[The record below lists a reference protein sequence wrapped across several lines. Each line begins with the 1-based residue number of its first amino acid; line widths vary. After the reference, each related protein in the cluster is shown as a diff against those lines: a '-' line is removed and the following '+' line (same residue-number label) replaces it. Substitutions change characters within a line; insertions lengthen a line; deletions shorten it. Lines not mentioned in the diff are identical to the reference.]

1 MPNRNDRAP
10 GFNPYRRFALLALL
24 AALSI
29 TFGLLLSFPR
39 WDVVFT
45 WLIAINVVMFAALG
59 YDKAAAPT
67 GAARVPEAI
76 LLALTALGGGVGAV
90 IGRLLFRH
98 KTRKASFQPAFW
110 LCVILST
117 VLAVVYYVVICPECR

>member
-24 AALSI
+24 VALSI
-29 TFGLLLSFPR
+29 TFGLLSFFPG
-39 WDVVFT
+39 WDVVFA
-45 WLIAINVVMFAALG
+45 WLIGVNVVMFAAFG
-59 YDKAAAPT
+59 YDKAVAPT

-76 LLALTALGGGVGAV
+76 LLALTALGGSIGAV

-98 KTRKASFQPAFW
+98 KTQKASFQPAFW
-110 LCVILST
+110 LCVILSI
-117 VLAVVYYVVICPECR
+117 VLAAVYYTVICPECR